1 MILVSACLLGLNT
14 RYDGGENGH
23 FLLKKYSQ
31 KGKFIPICPEQLG
44 GMATPRPPAEI
55 IGATG
60 IQVLRKEAPVKTKEG
75 VDVTELFLQGARE
88 VEHLIELMPIKAA
101 ILKER
106 SPSCGVGQIY
116 DGTFAN
122 KKIEGMGVTAAILA
136 QKKIPI
142 YSEEDIREELLLE
155 LLLD

>member
-14 RYDGGENGH
+14 RYDGGENSH
-23 FLLKKYSQ
+23 PLLKKYC
-31 KGKFIPICPEQLG
+31 KEGKFIPICPEQLG

-60 IQVLRKEAPVKTKEG
+60 LQVLRGEALVRTKEG
-75 VDVTELFLQGARE
+75 VDVTEFFLQGARE
-88 VEHLIELMPIKAA
+88 VEQLIELMPIKAA

-106 SPSCGVGQIY
+106 SPSCGVRQIY

-122 KKIEGMGVTAAILA
+122 KKIEGMGVTAAVLS
-136 QKKIPI
+136 QQKIPL
-142 YSEEDIREELLLE
+142 YSEEDITEELLLE
-155 LLLD
+155 L